1 MNFSLIRP
9 VTSIKIILK
18 SRDSKNVMESHKI
31 QAQFERLEKKY
42 FDYFFNMVVIFV
54 QILQVNY
61 LQQTKI
67 LESFIFKGTVNLTQN
82 IKVNLR
88 LIETVIN
95 RVLLIY
101 QKTIQRRI
109 QYISNLICNHKNNCR
124 IIENNHQ
131 VCENYKLI
139 NYEKITINI
148 NDCTFYWNF
157 TRKISL

>member
-42 FDYFFNMVVIFV
+42 LDYFFNMVVIFV

-109 QYISNLICNHKNNCR
+109 QYISNLIYNHKNNCR
-124 IIENNHQ
+124 ITEYNHQ

-139 NYEKITINI
+139 NYEKTITMYS
-148 NDCTFYWNF
+148 FYVLLW
-157 TRKISL
+157 RPI